1 MELNIIPIGN
11 SEGIILPKAL
21 MKRFYLKRG
30 DVLLVSEDDVDLTLS
45 KKEKEIDMSF
55 FAELP
60 SVPEAYGGD
69 TDAYLEVMEAPE
81 DE

>member
-1 MELNIIPIGN
+1 MELSIIPIGN

-21 MKRFYLKRG
+21 MKRFSLKRG
-30 DVLLVSEDDVDLTLS
+30 DVLLVSEDDVELTLS
-45 KKEKEIDMSF
+45 KKEKETDMSF

-60 SVPEAYGGD
+60 PAPEAYGGD
-69 TDAYLEVMEAPE
+69 TDAYLEAMEEPE